1 MADYDLTQTGQEVQD
16 ILDGAA
22 MQTDL
27 TAETERAELAE
38 QSLQGGIEA
47 EETRAK
53 AAEKQNA
60 DDIDVIESKIPAGAS
75 DQNQLA
81 DKEFVNNSIA
91 TATATYRGA
100 YNLVNDL
107 GLTVGAT
114 HEQIATALAG
124 AISTADNNDYCFVQI
139 PTADATPTQIASIER
154 YKFNGTAW
162 AYEYTLNNSG
172 FTAAQWAALNS
183 GITSGLV
190 AKLSA
195 LPTNDALTLALA
207 GKQDVLTFDNEP
219 TSGSNNPVKSGG
231 VYDAIDVEATTR
243 AAAIAAIVALIP
255 EAASA
260 FNQLADKS
268 FVNSSISTATAVF
281 KGTYNVVVDLELSYN
296 ATQEQIATMLASKII
311 SADNNDY
318 CFVQIPTSDA
328 APLQI
333 ARTDRYKFNGTAW
346 AYEYTLNNSGFT
358 AAQWAAINSGITSL
372 LKDKLIDLPTATELT
387 ALLAAKQNQLT
398 FDTTPTTGSTNP
410 VTSGGIKSAIDA
422 EKARAEAAEA
432 DRYTKSETYNKTE
445 INGMVSTPHQ
455 NYVTVPTYASLPSSG
470 QSTDTIYRVSSYDGA
485 NNQVDETVYSEY
497 AWDGTQYVF
506 LRVNSQ
512 IEEVFDITVYN
523 NNTKYA
529 DLSAALGV
537 DGANIPAT
545 LRRGGMSVKFV
556 QSSDNNYV
564 KFFCTADEFTT
575 DVTKW
580 QGVDDKPTHGSDN
593 LVKSG
598 GVAATIEGELETL
611 TPTYA
616 NGQYISAR
624 GNIGSYSNGRISS
637 PIALNKGDKVFITV
651 TANSNVAIVSKT
663 TPQGG
668 AGTYTPVV
676 IGTGSDSSVYVQDAS
691 YTADED
697 CYIAFS
703 SLAAPSNEKI
713 IRFDPTCING
723 KISVLKDEVDSIN
736 EQINGSETSSPLSF
750 TTTTGYYI
758 NYLGGKSALGSGI
771 ITSPIQVSKG
781 DIINVSAKINSMVA
795 AISKTD
801 SSGSSYEPVVIGTG
815 DDVSVQSVSYVSGED
830 GYIALSSVGTNPSGT
845 KRAGGYDKIIEVFD
859 DEINDCED
867 GITECKQRISALENP
882 AYAPYKINIFAA
894 FDNLVCI
901 GDSLTK
907 SLVYTSASDARVA
920 FVPYPKVLSR
930 ICGNLFTTLATG
942 GFSAKDAWDTYGN
955 DIVSKVNAIGIV
967 YLGTNNGITDTLS
980 TDVVGNDPAN
990 WADNNVGCYCRIV
1003 HKMLSLGY
1011 KVLLVKCWV
1020 TSGTGD
1026 SNLANTNSAIAHI
1039 AERFG
1044 CAVIDAPVTHAAQ
1057 YHLFPDLSDENYVH
1071 YNDLGYS
1078 WFASQ
1083 LINAVG
1089 NMETNQMKL
1098 LIPNA

>member
-38 QSLQGGIEA
+38 QSLQGGIDA

-60 DDIDVIESKIPAGAS
+60 DDIDVIESKIPTGASDQNQLADKEYVNNSIATATATYRGAYNLVNDLSLTVGATHEQIATALAGAIGTADNNDYCFVQIPTSDAAPTQIASIERYKFNGTVWAYEYTLNNSGFTAAQWAALNSGITSGLVAKLLALPTNEALTLALAGKQDVLTFDSVPVDGSNNPVKSGGVYSAIGDEETRAKAAEKANADDIDVIESKIPAGAS

-81 DKEFVNNSIA
+81 DKDFVNNSIA

-107 GLTVGAT
+107 SLTVGAT
-114 HEQIATALAG
+114 HEQIAIALAG

-139 PTADATPTQIASIER
+139 PTSDAAPTQIASIER
-154 YKFNGTAW
+154 YKFNGTVW

-219 TSGSNNPVKSGG
+219 TNGSNNPVKSGG
-231 VYDAIDVEATTR
+231 VYNAIDVEATTR

-260 FNQLADKS
+260 LNQLADKS

-410 VTSGGIKSAIDA
+410 VTSGGIKSAIDT
-422 EKARAEAAEA
+422 EKTRAEAAEGALDSEKA
-432 DRYTKSETYNKTE
+432 DKATTLAGYGITDAYTKSETYTKTE
-445 INGMVSTPHQ
+445 VNGLVSTPHQ
-455 NYVTVPTYASLPSSG
+455 NYVTVSTYSGLPASG
-470 QSTDTIYRVSSYDGA
+470 STDTIYRVSSYDGA
-485 NNQVDETVYSEY
+485 NNQVDNTVYSEY

-556 QSSDNNYV
+556 KSSDNNYV
-564 KFFCTADEFTT
+564 QFRCIADDFTT

-580 QGVDDKPTHGSDN
+580 QNEDLDKQTPFYSLSPNYYTCVLGSVDSAGEIVPTNAQITIEEYFEFDGNIIQVLAEQNGTQLKAILNFYDANKDYIASSAMVIGRTSKSKSLFPSSAKYVRVSFIIDWSTVFTDKEIDITFCQGLSIVSHNIQVDIEERELMSNKTQEIVNNGSKYPSSKAVYDYSVAKDGVLPYYPLCNPSVVKDRRWTGSEFVNYGGGGYIDFQCDAETEYY
-593 LVKSG
+593 LDCSSG
-598 GVAATIEGELETL
+598 ENWVVQGVYYLDLNGDSISVGIENSCASASLKEWRKKKVTTPAGCVRMIVQYVDGSEGVA
-611 TPTYA
+611 
-616 NGQYISAR
+616 
-624 GNIGSYSNGRISS
+624 
-637 PIALNKGDKVFITV
+637 KVWG
-651 TANSNVAIVSKT
+651 VAE
-663 TPQGG
+663 Q
-668 AGTYTPVV
+668 
-676 IGTGSDSSVYVQDAS
+676 
-691 YTADED
+691 
-697 CYIAFS
+697 
-703 SLAAPSNEKI
+703 
-713 IRFDPTCING
+713 
-723 KISVLKDEVDSIN
+723 DSI
-736 EQINGSETSSPLSF
+736 P
-750 TTTTGYYI
+750 
-758 NYLGGKSALGSGI
+758 
-771 ITSPIQVSKG
+771 
-781 DIINVSAKINSMVA
+781 
-795 AISKTD
+795 
-801 SSGSSYEPVVIGTG
+801 
-815 DDVSVQSVSYVSGED
+815 
-830 GYIALSSVGTNPSGT
+830 T
-845 KRAGGYDKIIEVFD
+845 KD
-859 DEINDCED
+859 
-867 GITECKQRISALENP
+867 
-882 AYAPYKINIFAA
+882 
-894 FDNLVCI
+894 
-901 GDSLTK
+901 
-907 SLVYTSASDARVA
+907 
-920 FVPYPKVLSR
+920 
-930 ICGNLFTTLATG
+930 
-942 GFSAKDAWDTYGN
+942 
-955 DIVSKVNAIGIV
+955 
-967 YLGTNNGITDTLS
+967 
-980 TDVVGNDPAN
+980 
-990 WADNNVGCYCRIV
+990 
-1003 HKMLSLGY
+1003 
-1011 KVLLVKCWV
+1011 
-1020 TSGTGD
+1020 
-1026 SNLANTNSAIAHI
+1026 
-1039 AERFG
+1039 
-1044 CAVIDAPVTHAAQ
+1044 
-1057 YHLFPDLSDENYVH
+1057 
-1071 YNDLGYS
+1071 
-1078 WFASQ
+1078 
-1083 LINAVG
+1083 
-1089 NMETNQMKL
+1089 
-1098 LIPNA
+1098 